1 MRNARKKLMNMSKEE
16 LQKISL
22 KKNKIGI
29 ATREARIAQE
39 ILWDATEHIYTKDFV
54 DSEYYFFMDI
64 WGEYH

>member
-39 ILWDATEHIYTKDFV
+39 ILWDAVEHIYTRDLLNP
-54 DSEYYFFMDI
+54 DYYFLMDI
-64 WGEYH
+64 WED